1 MEFEKFTGKSVEEAL
16 DNAAKER
23 GISVDELNYSV
34 LEEKS
39 GFLGLGK
46 NVEIEV
52 FSSQDVETFIK
63 EYVQTY
69 FDNAELDGS
78 VEVEN
83 DNGFY
88 RVSVDTN
95 NNAILIGKAGR
106 SLQAFNRLVK
116 VATSAQFKKRI
127 GLLIDVNGYKEERYE
142 KLRKMAV
149 RVAKDVRRTKVDA
162 SLDPMS
168 ADERKAVH
176 NALAKMKDVST
187 QSEGEGSNR
196 HINILYTPGKEI
208 DE

>member
-1 MEFEKFTGKSVEEAL
+1 MEFEKYTGKSLDEAL
-16 DNAAKER
+16 NAAAQAK
-23 GISVDELNYSV
+23 GVGVDDLHYTV

-52 FSSQDVETFIK
+52 YSSADIEIFIK
-63 EYVQTY
+63 DYVQTY
-69 FDNAELDGS
+69 FDHAELDGS
-78 VEVEN
+78 VEVVN

-88 RVSVDTN
+88 RVSVDTK

-116 VATSAQFKKRI
+116 VAASAQFKKRI

-168 ADERKAVH
+168 ADERKAIH
-176 NALAKMKDVST
+176 NALTSMKDIST
-187 QSEGEGSNR
+187 QSQGEGENR

-208 DE
+208 E